1 MKQPT
6 AQFGPA
12 TAVGVVAVAVLL
24 AVLAASSPFS
34 TGHVVKAQPAPLDPE
49 NLILVHV
56 SPSGEDYLGNP
67 YCLDDG
73 QPEVIEPDGVDDD
86 GDAFVDVDADTNP
99 DPDEQDLVDRAVDD
113 CNNALGQDH
122 VIRTRGWD
130 PVTMTVDTWILQNGP
145 PGAEANAA
153 ILALGPCGVLPEVT
167 DRPKWD
173 AAQSP
178 PLLSRDD
185 EQCAIIK
192 SILPGETVVHLTFDW
207 DPDGTGPEPTTSFT
221 ADPIVKEW
229 DTIVDTAILRAEP
242 GDQDGDTDIDAD
254 DHHIADVQGTTEDDG
269 VVFDEAL
276 KRMRSPYPVQIAEI
290 VHGEHVSQASG
301 SPVLVHHPTEAAVIT
316 ATIDSPRGC
325 TYFTN
330 PLLEYDLDE
339 DGVIDVT
346 VPPDEYDFGDAA
358 VGFSDREGR
367 FVGPADHNGS
377 APGADPVT
385 GDPWAIRDL
394 WLDTFCEE
402 QTTVTITVDYP
413 SVIGSAPQLPP
424 PELLTINWVTF
435 EAAKQPQV
443 RWAGE
448 EIVLAHRW
456 ALPDDH
462 FPNVLPSGT
471 FAPICP
477 NAFKITR
484 YNRLSMSTGALLG
497 GVPDIF
503 GLFSEVNQIWTIID
517 PWCDS
522 RAIASSEDQGE
533 GDFEASVHAWTV
545 AEGPFA
551 GMDNL
556 DALNMTQDRLDEL
569 NALLATGDIS
579 QESALAEM
587 GLFFNDLV
595 SGGLETDL
603 DLYNISSLENKHA
616 WLVWWLKIYQVK
628 LANILLDQ
636 DVGRELHN
644 AGLWYGQDPMTSE
657 GAANEVLN
665 VSQDALLRVTVKG
678 WFSTDGYPSSR
689 SSVCTDMDGD
699 GDGAGSEPGA
709 PYPAEPGGGCSDAS
723 DELLAAGHWVLPD
736 DLPAL
741 AGPAP
746 ERIPTWDVM
755 RDIDEAPSP
764 ILLIG
769 PKSSLDSHDP
779 VGDPIARQWV
789 PCLDS
794 TLDAEVL
801 PPPHPL
807 GVDTCPRK
815 SIDPDGEITA
825 ADALMPPLKIRA
837 SIADDGDG
845 VAEAGEAGFLKGADK
860 DAEVGIE
867 SAHQSIMVPADPDIP
882 PIVGN
887 GGYDWDSW
895 ACRLPWVSS
904 VFVEYPDDWLLP
916 PDADADPDIV
926 QVCPGVSTGLE
937 QGPYEFYGVLSKT
950 TTPEGLTRSMQL
962 YTDNRG
968 QGFFFANGDYNLT
981 FDECR
986 QDELTGTPVC
996 KTGDVLGT
1004 SEITVIGDYPYF
1016 RRHSAVLSNPA
1027 TKTWLWGG
1035 FETLTAESI
1044 DVNHTAIIAH
1054 LKDRDGFC
1062 KWNVDI
1068 DGDTG
1073 DIDVV
1078 YSPSVNPV
1086 QHEEI
1091 EFIVN
1096 NSGLVSIVDVSP
1108 SALFNAPHVPLGE
1121 ATVIGAQ
1128 DGVLI
1133 DLSQAVALA
1142 EDVRVLDGME
1152 ANGMVSAGFGGR
1164 ASIEEDEC
1172 QAWVIVEHP
1181 QGVEPDVSVVF
1192 DNPEGQITRHWP
1204 PRTFTLHLVQNWND
1218 ACYTGPEQPVEDA
1231 VADLLVDSDAN
1242 TVIDLLAVYRLDSE
1256 SQAWL
1261 RYFPEYPA
1269 LSDLLVVNPY
1279 DQLFIVMEAGA
1290 DWTIDITNPPGS
1302 VSLVEGWN
1310 SVCYAG
1316 STRSADDALAGIQGD
1331 FAALYALASDQQ
1343 WRRYLP
1349 GVAWAT
1355 NIVTLD
1361 QFVSVSLLVTAS
1373 GGTTWLFDAPAVP
1386 GSLSSAAPEATA
1398 QFESDEASGGASGVV
1413 DVCAPVFPGTYYGAI
1428 TVGGTPAWDGT
1439 VVRASIGGVE
1449 WGSAVTSG
1457 GLYVVDVPSMMP
1469 ASSPCLFDTWGPV
1482 TFTADGG
1489 ACDQSPTWNS
1499 GPHQMDLSCAE
1510 VATRVRAGSGQAA
1523 PGGQVTV
1530 PLEAISVPAPGLG
1543 AFTVDIAY
1551 EAGVVAPVSYLGDP
1565 GGHFDTVLCNLNYAP
1580 GIVRCS
1586 GIRTT
1591 PGATGDLALAEVT
1604 FDVAPDV
1611 PLGHRSPLVVTVQTL
1626 ADSDGQAIPH
1636 GARDGSILVGF
1647 TCSDAD
1653 ADGICDNVDLDPL
1666 EISTAFS
1673 DQGLGGTSFGE
1684 VLSSGGLAVLV
1695 SDEPNPGGLRIVA
1708 VGSGGPATVHVCGIA
1723 TLELDS
1729 GDDIR
1734 ISCGSATIAVLSGPV
1749 AATFGPLR
1757 AILPTDTTATVVELA
1772 PGAFEVTNAAGSGAP
1787 ITVNGVQIPPGSSE
1801 TDEDGDGFFTSVEQ
1815 HVGTDP
1821 LDACP
1826 DDPGDDAWPL
1836 DVNQDKEIHV
1846 VTDVLNFRDRIG
1858 ATAGA
1863 PNWWQRL
1870 DFNADGL
1877 ISVVGDVLMYRDRI
1891 GEICT

>member
-6 AQFGPA
+6 ARFAPA
-12 TAVGVVAVAVLL
+12 TVAGVAAVAALL
-24 AVLAASSPFS
+24 AVLAASSLLS
-34 TGHVVKAQPAPLDPE
+34 SDHVATAQPAPLDPQD
-49 NLILVHV
+49 LILVHV
-56 SPSGEDYLGNP
+56 SPDGSDYLGNP
-67 YCLDDG
+67 YCPNGG
-73 QPEVIEPDGVDDD
+73 QPQILEPDGVDDD

-113 CNNALGQDH
+113 CNNALGQEH

-130 PVTMTVDTWILQNGP
+130 PAAMTVDTWILQNGP
-145 PGAEANAA
+145 PGAEANAV
-153 ILALGPCGVLPEVT
+153 ILAFGPCGAIAEVT
-167 DRPKWD
+167 TRLQWD
-173 AAQSP
+173 PDANGGAQPP
-178 PLLSRDD
+178 PLVDKND
-185 EQCAIIK
+185 EQCVVIK
-192 SILPGETVVHLTFDW
+192 STLPGETVVHLQFSHNASQW
-207 DPDGTGPEPTTSFT
+207 FAEPLL
-221 ADPIVKEW
+221 KEW
-229 DTIVDTAILRAEP
+229 DTIVDTVILRAEP
-242 GDQDGDTDIDAD
+242 GDEDGDTDIDAD
-254 DHHIADVQGTTEDDG
+254 DHHIADVQGTTENDG

-276 KRMRSPYPVQIAEI
+276 KRIRSPYPVQVAEI
-290 VHGEHVSQASG
+290 VHGEHLSQVG
-301 SPVLVHHPTEAAVIT
+301 EPPVLVHHPTEAAVIT
-316 ATIDSPRGC
+316 ATIDSSRGC
-325 TYFTN
+325 TYFNN

-346 VPPDEYDFGDAA
+346 VPPDEYDFGDTV

-402 QTTVTITVDYP
+402 QATVIITVDYP
-413 SVIGSAPQLPP
+413 SVVGSNPELPP
-424 PELLTINWVTF
+424 PELLTINWVTV
-435 EAAKQPQV
+435 EVAKQPQV

-456 ALPDDH
+456 ALPDDY
-462 FPNVLPSGT
+462 FPNILPSGT

-477 NAFKITR
+477 SAFKITR
-484 YNRLSMSTGALLG
+484 YNLLSTSTTGALLG

-503 GLFSEVNQIWTIID
+503 GLFSEINQIWTIID

-533 GDFEASVHAWTV
+533 GDFEASVHAWMV
-545 AEGPFA
+545 EEGPFA
-551 GMDNL
+551 GMDNF
-556 DALNMTQDRLDEL
+556 DALSIAQNRLDEL
-569 NALLATGDIS
+569 NALLAAGDIN
-579 QESALAEM
+579 QESVLAEM

-595 SGGLETDL
+595 PGGLETDL
-603 DLYNISSLENKHA
+603 NRYNLSSLENKHA

-628 LANILLDQ
+628 LANILLDGTT
-636 DVGRELHN
+636 GRELHN
-644 AGLWYGQDPMTSE
+644 AGMWEGQDPMTSE
-657 GAANEVLN
+657 GADAEALN

-678 WFSTDGYPSSR
+678 WFRGGDPSGR
-689 SSVCTDMDGD
+689 GDTCIDMDGD

-709 PYPAEPGGGCSDAS
+709 PYPGDPGSGCSDAS
-723 DELLAAGHWVLPD
+723 DELVAAGYWVLPD
-736 DLPAL
+736 DLPVL
-741 AGPAP
+741 AGPGP
-746 ERIPTWDVM
+746 DRIPTWDVM

-779 VGDPIARQWV
+779 VDDPIARQWV

-807 GVDTCPRK
+807 GIDACPRK

-845 VAEAGEAGFLKGADK
+845 VAEAGEAGFLKEADK
-860 DAEVGIE
+860 DTEVAIE
-867 SAHQSIMVPADPDIP
+867 SAYLSIMVPADPDIP

-895 ACRLPWVSS
+895 ACRLPWFNS

-937 QGPYEFYGVLSKT
+937 QGPYEFYDVLSKT
-950 TTPEGLTRSMQL
+950 TTPEGLTRTMQL

-981 FDECR
+981 FDECTI
-986 QDELTGTPVC
+986 DELTGTPDC
-996 KTGDVLGT
+996 SPNDVVGV
-1004 SEITVIGDYPYF
+1004 SDITVVGDYPYF
-1016 RRHSAVLSNPA
+1016 RKHAAVLSNPA
-1027 TKTWLWGG
+1027 TKTWIWGG
-1035 FETLTAESI
+1035 FKTLTAESI

-1062 KWNVDI
+1062 KWYVDI
-1068 DGDTG
+1068 DVDTG

-1078 YSPSVNPV
+1078 YSPSMNPV

-1091 EFIVN
+1091 EFILN
-1096 NSGLVSIVDVSP
+1096 GPAEGRIIAVSP
-1108 SALFNAPHVPLGE
+1108 NAVFNAPHVPLGE
-1121 ATVIGAQ
+1121 ATVIGAE

-1133 DLSQAVALA
+1133 DLNEAVALA

-1164 ASIEEDEC
+1164 ASVEEDEC

-1181 QGVEPDVSVVF
+1181 EGAEPNVSVIF
-1192 DNPEGQITRHWP
+1192 DDPEGQITRHWP
-1204 PRTFTLHLVQNWND
+1204 PITRIVRLVQGWND
-1218 ACYTGPEQPVEDA
+1218 ACYTGPEQPVADA
-1231 VADLLVDSDAN
+1231 VANLLVDSDAN
-1242 TVIDLLAVYRLDSE
+1242 TVIDLLVVYRLDNE
-1256 SQAWL
+1256 TQGWL
-1261 RYFPEYPA
+1261 RYFPEHPA
-1269 LSDLLVVNPY
+1269 LSDLSVVNPY
-1279 DQLFIVMEAGA
+1279 DQLFIVMDAGA
-1290 DWTIDITNPPGS
+1290 DWTMDIMNPPDS
-1302 VSLVEGWN
+1302 VNLVGLWN

-1316 STRSADDALAGIQGD
+1316 NTSSADNALAGIQGD
-1331 FAALYALASDQQ
+1331 FNALYTLASDQQ

-1355 NIVTLD
+1355 NIATLD
-1361 QFVSVSLLVTAS
+1361 QLVSVSLLVTAQ

-1386 GSLSSAAPEATA
+1386 SPLSSAVPEATA
-1398 QFESDEASGGASGVV
+1398 QPESDEASAGTSSVV
-1413 DVCAPVFPGTYYGAI
+1413 DVCDPLFPGTYYGAI
-1428 TVGGTPAWDGT
+1428 TVGGTPAPDGT
-1439 VVRASIGGVE
+1439 VVHASIGGIE
-1449 WGSAVTSG
+1449 WGSTVTSG

-1469 ASSPCLFDTWGPV
+1469 ASSPCFFDTWGPV
-1482 TFTADGG
+1482 TFSADGG

-1510 VATRVRAGSGQAA
+1510 VATRVRAGSGQAP

-1530 PLEAISVPAPGLG
+1530 PLEAIGVPPPGLG
-1543 AFTVDIAY
+1543 AVTVDIAY
-1551 EAGVVAPVSYLGDP
+1551 EAGVVAPTGYLGDP
-1565 GGHFDTVLCNLNYAP
+1565 DDHFDTMLCNLNYAP
-1580 GIVRCS
+1580 GTVRCS
-1586 GIRTT
+1586 GIRAT
-1591 PGATGDLALAEVT
+1591 PGATGDLTLAEIT

-1611 PLGHRSPLVVTVQTL
+1611 PLGHRSSLLVTVQTL

-1636 GARDGSILVGF
+1636 GARDGSILVGIA
-1647 TCSDAD
+1647 CSDGD

-1666 EISTAFS
+1666 KVSTAFS

-1684 VLSSGGLAVLV
+1684 VLSTDGLAVLV
-1695 SDEPNPGGLRIVA
+1695 SDEPSPSGLRIVA
-1708 VGSGGPATVHVCGIA
+1708 GGGGGPATVHVCGIA
-1723 TLELDS
+1723 NLELDS

-1757 AILPTDTTATVVELA
+1757 AILPSDTTATIVELA
-1772 PGAFEVTNAAGSGAP
+1772 PGAYQVTNSAESAAA
-1787 ITVNGVQIPPGSSE
+1787 ITVNGIQIPPGGSE
-1801 TDEDGDGFFTSVEQ
+1801 ADDDGDAFFTSVEQ
-1815 HVGTDP
+1815 YLGTDP
-1821 LDACP
+1821 LDTCR
-1826 DDPGDDAWPL
+1826 DNPGDDTWPL
-1836 DVNQDKEIHV
+1836 DVNMDAFITV
-1846 VTDVLNFRDRIG
+1846 AGDAYNYRGRIG
-1858 ATAGA
+1858 AASGD
-1863 PNWWQRL
+1863 PMWWQRL
-1870 DFNADGL
+1870 DLNADSFL
-1877 ISVVGDVLMYRDRI
+1877 TVAGDVFMYRGMI
-1891 GEICT
+1891 GQTCT